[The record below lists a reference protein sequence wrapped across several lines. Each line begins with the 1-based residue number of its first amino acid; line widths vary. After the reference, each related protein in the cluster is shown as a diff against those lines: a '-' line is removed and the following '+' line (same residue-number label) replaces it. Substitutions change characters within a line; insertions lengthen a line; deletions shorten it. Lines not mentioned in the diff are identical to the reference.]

1 MRLKILYHGN
11 CFDGCASAALF
22 GRFYAERV
30 ARDGLDITH
39 APVQHQ
45 QGDPFPPGAFDGDVN
60 ACVDFR
66 FSPSPDLHWWFDHH
80 ASAFQPSTH
89 RAVFERDRSGQKF
102 WDPTAP
108 SCTGFIA
115 RVLEEHYGWTA
126 PDRGELL
133 RWADIIDAARFPTA
147 AMAVRLQ
154 EPALRLMALLEA
166 TRDPAL
172 PPRLIEALRT
182 RPLSE
187 IAAEPWVKGPL
198 EPILESHFRSI
209 DTVRRLAR
217 VDRGV
222 VEIDLSETGIE
233 GANKFIAYDLFP
245 DARYTVVVSRDP
257 KRAKVSVGSNPWAK
271 VPRTHDIARICEK
284 FGGGGHPVVGAVT
297 LEPERLLDARRV
309 AGEIAT
315 MLRSETAA

>member
-22 GRFYAERV
+22 GRFFEERI
-30 ARDGLDITH
+30 ARGPVDLTY

-66 FSPSPDLHWWFDHH
+66 FSPSPELHWWFDHH
-80 ASAFQPSTH
+80 ASAFQPSTD

-102 WDPTAP
+102 WDPAAP

-115 RVLEEHYGWTA
+115 RTLEANFGWTA
-126 PDRGELL
+126 PDREELL

-147 AMAVRLQ
+147 AMAVRLE

-172 PPRLIEALRT
+172 PARIIEALRT
-182 RPLSE
+182 RPLAE
-187 IAAEPWVKGPL
+187 IAAEPWVAGPL
-198 EPILESHFRSI
+198 VPILERHFRSI
-209 DTVRRLAR
+209 DTVRKLAR
-217 VDRGV
+217 VERGV
-222 VEIDLSETGIE
+222 VEIDLSEPE
-233 GANKFIAYDLFP
+233 SR
-245 DARYTVVVSRDP
+245 ARTSSSPTTSSRR
-257 KRAKVSVGSNPWAK
+257 RATRSWSLATPSAPRCRSARTRGRRSRARTISPGSARAMAAAGTRSSGRSRSNPNAFLTRAAW
-271 VPRTHDIARICEK
+271 RGRSL
-284 FGGGGHPVVGAVT
+284 G
-297 LEPERLLDARRV
+297 
-309 AGEIAT
+309 
-315 MLRSETAA
+315 MLRSDTAA